1 MKAGSTVNERTF
13 EEAVLRLEPK
23 LYRTA
28 YAILWNDADAADAI
42 QESIIKAWRKLNSL
56 RDADRFDAWVM
67 RILINECR
75 SFRRRRKQNIISFDE
90 AIGEAAREAA
100 VDFELRDALRRLPE
114 SLRLPLLLHH
124 MDGYSL
130 QELSSILHLPVST
143 LKGRLYEAR
152 KQLKAL
158 LGKEAFQ

>member
-1 MKAGSTVNERTF
+1 MEERTF
-13 EEAVLRLEPK
+13 EDAVLRLEPK

-42 QESIIKAWRKLNSL
+42 QESIIKAWCKLNSL
-56 RDADRFDAWVM
+56 RDANRFDAWVM

-75 SFRRRRKQNIISFDE
+75 SCRRRRKRNVISFDE
-90 AIGEAAREAA
+90 AIGEASRDNA
-100 VDFELRDALRRLPE
+100 VDLELRDALKRLPE

-124 MDGYSL
+124 MSGYSL
-130 QELSSILHLPVST
+130 KELSSILHLPVST

-158 LGKEAFQ
+158 LDKEAFQ